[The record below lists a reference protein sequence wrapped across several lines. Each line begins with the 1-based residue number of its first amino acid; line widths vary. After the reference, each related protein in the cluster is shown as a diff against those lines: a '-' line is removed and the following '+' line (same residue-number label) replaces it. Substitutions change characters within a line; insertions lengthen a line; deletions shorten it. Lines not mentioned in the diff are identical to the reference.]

1 MNPRTLL
8 VTGCSRGIGLAV
20 TRRLLDEGHAVI
32 GVSRQHPDVGD
43 TGFIHVRLD
52 LSDLQRLP
60 EQLAEIAKSHPQI
73 DGLVLNAGMGRFG
86 ALEQFSAAQ
95 VRQLIDLNLTSQ
107 VLIALAFLP
116 KLKHRGAGDLVFVG
130 SEAAIK
136 GGRNGAVYSATK
148 FALRGLA
155 SALARELAPQ
165 GVHVAHF
172 VIDGGVL
179 NPAKGR
185 VPGPDDPEDRYLGL
199 VNNRCSD
206 QTSERAEV
214 GNREGAAR
222 HVGHRQRAFLGPLK
236 CGLFI
241 V

>member
-86 ALEQFSAAQ
+86 ALEQFSRNLSELDEAQ
-95 VRQLIDLNLTSQ
+95 
-107 VLIALAFLP
+107 LA
-116 KLKHRGAGDLVFVG
+116 
-130 SEAAIK
+130 
-136 GGRNGAVYSATK
+136 
-148 FALRGLA
+148 
-155 SALARELAPQ
+155 
-165 GVHVAHF
+165 
-172 VIDGGVL
+172 
-179 NPAKGR
+179 
-185 VPGPDDPEDRYLGL
+185 
-199 VNNRCSD
+199 
-206 QTSERAEV
+206 
-214 GNREGAAR
+214 AAR
-222 HVGHRQRAFLGPLK
+222 RQADRTYDLESLVLSSAEARDVVIRDIYCHDSQQGMRRFRRQCL
-236 CGLFI
+236 
-241 V
+241 

>member
-20 TRRLLDEGHAVI
+20 IRRLLDEGHAVI

-43 TGFIHVRLD
+43 TGFIHVSLD

-107 VLIALAFLP
+107 VLIARAFLP

-155 SALARELAPQ
+155 QALQEECSASGVRVGIINPGMVNTGFFDELD
-165 GVHVAHF
+165 F
-172 VIDGGVL
+172 
-179 NPAKGR
+179 R
-185 VPGPDDPEDRYLGL
+185 PGDEADQHLVPDDVVEAVLLMLDARQGA
-199 VNNRCSD
+199 VI
-206 QTSERAEV
+206 
-214 GNREGAAR
+214 REINLQPQKR
-222 HVGHRQRAFLGPLK
+222 VIRFD
-236 CGLFI
+236 
-241 V
+241 